1 MHISSFRV
9 VRIAAAGVGV
19 CLAAAC
25 QDDRPIQALLTTA
38 PSAPRLTVRNL
49 PSDAPTICVANV
61 RKRDRLLAIARPT
74 AANTRDISAL
84 DNVIDDVCR

>member
-1 MHISSFRV
+1 MHIPSSRV
-9 VRIAAAGVGV
+9 VRLAAAGVTV

-25 QDDRPIQALLTTA
+25 RDDRPIQALLTTA
-38 PSAPRLTVRNL
+38 PPAPRLTIRNL

-84 DNVIDDVCR
+84 DAVIDDVCR

>member
-1 MHISSFRV
+1 
-9 VRIAAAGVGV
+9 
-19 CLAAAC
+19 
-25 QDDRPIQALLTTA
+25 LTI
-38 PSAPRLTVRNL
+38 RNL